1 MEGEGD
7 KVDEGDRL
15 LMGVCNGEDEA
26 LGLGE
31 GEGSEG
37 GGFGKVMSS
46 DKSDAQ
52 GSGKGVALSE
62 MLG

>member
-1 MEGEGD
+1 
-7 KVDEGDRL
+7 
-15 LMGVCNGEDEA
+15 MGVCVGKDES

-37 GGFGKVMSS
+37 DGSGKVVSPG
-46 DKSDAQ
+46 KSDAQ
-52 GSGKGVALSE
+52 GSGKAGTLSE